1 MNRYPGKETQ
11 FSRLENFA
19 YIDGKEAFMEGKT
32 LRANPKLSDDPLFTF
47 WQCGWHDA
55 DIEAG
60 NRITNFHPITKQ
72 EIAA

>member
-1 MNRYPGKETQ
+1 MSTTIRKSMHITELQQRDY
-11 FSRLENFA
+11 RA
-19 YIDGKEAFMEGKT
+19 GKT
-32 LRANPKLSDDPLFTF
+32 ARKQGASISACPFVEDEKTCC
-47 WQCGWHDA
+47 WKAGWHDA